1 MSTAAKNPTPAQEP
15 GGGGAARAARRPWTM
30 REYRLIR
37 AHYRDCS
44 AAELAQ
50 RLGRTR
56 QSVYAFLTRHPELRK
71 FGRP

>member
-1 MSTAAKNPTPAQEP
+1 MATAIPTGPTAAR
-15 GGGGAARAARRPWTM
+15 GGGATRRPWKM
-30 REYRLIR
+30 GEYRLIR
-37 AHYRDCS
+37 DHYRDCT

-71 FGRP
+71 HGKP